1 MPQMAPLNWLSLM
14 IYFIVIFM
22 LINSLNF
29 YSFSY
34 GNQNSPSLEKSTI
47 KTNWKWL

>member
-14 IYFIVIFM
+14 IFFIMIFFIFNIM
-22 LINSLNF
+22 NF

-34 GNQNSPSLEKSTI
+34 PVKKNNFEKKIT
-47 KTNWKWL
+47 KFNWKW

>member
-1 MPQMAPLNWLSLM
+1 MPQMAPLNWLTLM

-29 YSFSY
+29 YSFIY
-34 GNQNSPSLEKSTI
+34 TPKKTEIKKIKSS
-47 KTNWKWL
+47 TNWKW